1 MLIFKFSYF
10 SLIIIFLAGELQFKL
25 LDLNLSVISYFLLF
39 LDLVL
44 KIINQTFLLF
54 QYFIVF
60 GSNFLNSYYFII
72 KTIKITLYMLLFL
85 KSLSQQHN
93 LLFLDL
99 EFTLNP
105 RYQIILSF
113 NDVFKLLFGLFHLL
127 NMLSHLVISDF
138 IIFLLIV
145 IWFTKC
151 II

>member
-145 IWFTKC
+145 I
-151 II
+151 

>member
-25 LDLNLSVISYFLLF
+25 LDLNFSIISYFLLF

-44 KIINQTFLLF
+44 KIINQTFLFF
-54 QYFIVF
+54 QYFILF
-60 GSNFLNSYYFII
+60 GSDFLNSYYFII

-145 IWFTKC
+145 I
-151 II
+151 